1 MGWRLPPLTSVT
13 TDAITK
19 TMLVNGSECYVRPFA
34 RDMSRVQIT
43 YFFMV
48 GTRSVI
54 NFQTYELRYDSC
66 LNAFYFAIQKNNKT

>member
-1 MGWRLPPLTSVT
+1 
-13 TDAITK
+13 
-19 TMLVNGSECYVRPFA
+19 
-34 RDMSRVQIT
+34 MSKVQIT

-66 LNAFYFAIQKNNKT
+66 PNTFYFAIQKNNKA